1 MALDKVIKDLSQLD
15 SSELRELYN
24 RIGAM
29 LGPAVVYQQK
39 PAKCGCQKCKEG
51 GPGHG
56 LYWYAYFTYQGKT
69 HCVYVGKEK
78 REVNPLEELE
88 KKRSKKK
95 LGARR

>member
-1 MALDKVIKDLSQLD
+1 MLDMILNQINVLD
-15 SSELRELYN
+15 SSELRTLYHH
-24 RIGAM
+24 IGSL

-39 PAKCGCQKCKEG
+39 PAKCGCAKCKEG

-69 HCVYVGKEK
+69 HCIYVGKEK
-78 REVNPLEELE
+78 REINPLEELE
-88 KKRSKKK
+88 EKRSKKK